1 MRGYTVASAAVAL
14 SVGPKWVDNALSHYR
29 IPGVQ
34 QSRQGVAR
42 RLTAESVLVL
52 EIALRLMR
60 SLTLPLRTA
69 LDISAAVV
77 ASTTS
82 SYSADDC
89 VLEVDVAA
97 IRAAI
102 DRRLA
107 EAVEFAPAP
116 RRGRPPAREDRKK

>member
-60 SLTLPLRTA
+60 TLAIPLHAA
-69 LDISAAVV
+69 LEISTLLVNE
-77 ASTTS
+77 STST
-82 SYSADDC
+82 YSANGC
-89 VLEVDVAA
+89 VLRVDVDE
-97 IRAAI
+97 IRSATE
-102 DRRLA
+102 RRLA

-116 RRGRPPAREDRKK
+116 RRGRPPAR